1 MVPSITMETSYF
13 NTSWFYGIHE
23 YGYGNSSFFTFISE
37 FNRPWQGLQYIEAF
51 VFSVLFIFSMF
62 GNVLIFYQMFQT
74 NSTRTVTNCMIAN
87 LALADIMFSF
97 GSPIVAI
104 TRITGNWI
112 FGDAICKFFV
122 YFLFTCA
129 MVMIW
134 TMTVISIDRHI
145 CINRTNSKKMTP
157 RVAVAIIIVTWIVCF
172 LCFIPL
178 AMYFHTRSFPFGRDY
193 VTICTLSWPKTSGFR
208 ASIFFTALSC
218 LVGFVI
224 PIAIMSINYFKII
237 RKFVRSRRAILNN
250 HNRVDVLH
258 SNSLKTRKSRD
269 QRDVKVVK
277 TLLLLVVLFILMW
290 LPIFVVFVIILID
303 GIYDNMQVPSLAL
316 VGTLCLALANAC
328 VNPFIYG
335 VINDKVR
342 RAVLKCFACRST
354 VSTSGTGSNGRH
366 SIRAISYSQNSSNSE
381 VK

>member
-1 MVPSITMETSYF
+1 MGASYF

-23 YGYGNSSFFTFISE
+23 YGFGNSSFFTFISE
-37 FNRPWQGLQYIEAF
+37 FNRPWSGLPYIEAF
-51 VFSVLFIFSMF
+51 VFTILFIFSMF

-74 NSTRTVTNCMIAN
+74 KSTRTVTNCMIAN
-87 LALADIMFSF
+87 LAMADILFSF
-97 GSPIVAI
+97 GSPFIAV
-104 TRITGNWI
+104 TRVTGDWI
-112 FGDAICKFFV
+112 FGNAVCKVFV

-145 CINRTNSKKMTP
+145 CINKTTSKKMTP
-157 RVAVAIIIVTWIVCF
+157 KVAVAIIIITWFVCL

-193 VTICTLSWPKTSGFR
+193 VTICTLSWPKTYGFR
-208 ASIFFTALSC
+208 ASIFFTVVSC

-237 RKFVRSRRAILNN
+237 RRFVRSRRAILNN
-250 HNRVDVLH
+250 HNRVDVLN
-258 SNSLKTRKSRD
+258 SNSLKTRKNRD

-277 TLLLLVVLFILMW
+277 TLLLLVFLFILMW

-303 GIYDNMQVPSLAL
+303 GMKDNMQVPSLAL
-316 VGTLCLALANAC
+316 IVTLCIALANAC
-328 VNPFIYG
+328 VNPFLYG
-335 VINDKVR
+335 VINDKLR
-342 RAVLKCFACRST
+342 RAILKCFACKST
-354 VSTSGTGSNGRH
+354 VSTSGTGSNIRH

-381 VK
+381 NTVK